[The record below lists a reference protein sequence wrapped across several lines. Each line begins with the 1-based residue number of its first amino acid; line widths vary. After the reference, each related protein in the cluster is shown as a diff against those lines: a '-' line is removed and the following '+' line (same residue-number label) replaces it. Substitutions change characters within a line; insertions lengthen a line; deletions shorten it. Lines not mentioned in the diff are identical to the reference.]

1 MRVLLDTHA
10 VLWWLSD
17 DHALSE
23 AARAAIANPEN
34 EPLISVA
41 SLWEI
46 AIKRSLGRL
55 ETPDDLPTTIEAEGF
70 AWLAVGTHHA
80 WNVRA
85 LPFHHRDPFDRLLIA
100 QALGDRLPVITTDP
114 HFDAY
119 GVEVLW

>member
-17 DHALSE
+17 DQALSE

-55 ETPDDLPTTIEAEGF
+55 ETPDDLPATIEAEGF
-70 AWLAVGTHHA
+70 AWLAVGRHHA
-80 WNVRA
+80 WSVSA
-85 LPFHHRDPFDRLLIA
+85 LPLHHRDPFDRLLIA
-100 QALGDRLPVITTDP
+100 QALADGLPVITTDP

>member
-41 SLWEI
+41 SLWAI

-55 ETPDDLPTTIEAEGF
+55 ETPDDLPATIEAEGF